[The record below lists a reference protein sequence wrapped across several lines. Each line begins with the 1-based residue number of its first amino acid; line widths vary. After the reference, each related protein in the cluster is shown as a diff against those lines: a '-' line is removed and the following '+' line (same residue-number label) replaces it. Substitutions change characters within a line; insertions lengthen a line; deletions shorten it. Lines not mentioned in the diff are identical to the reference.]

1 MTTNAPMPDEKP
13 ARPGAPP
20 PSPAPESEPPHRSR
34 KWVWIGAAVV
44 VAIVIAI
51 LVSRSS
57 SSKKQATATAAKSAA
72 NRAIPVVAAKARV
85 GDIGVYLTGLG
96 TVTAL
101 NTVTVRS
108 RVDGQLVRVAFQEG
122 QLVQAGDL
130 LAELDPR
137 PFQVQL
143 MQAEG
148 QKAKDEAALKNAVL
162 DLQRYQALI
171 QQDAIPRQQLDT
183 QASTVN
189 QFQAAVKTDEGQVE
203 SAKLNLAYCRI
214 AAPLTGRV
222 GLRLVDAG
230 NIVHATDVNG
240 IVVITQ
246 LQPIA
251 VLFTIPADQLPPV
264 QQQLRA
270 GKKLAVEAWDRDLK
284 AKLATGTFL
293 ALDNQIDTSTG
304 TVRIKAI
311 FPNELSALYSNQF
324 VNARLLV
331 DTLHGVV
338 LVPTAAIQRSPQS
351 TFVWAVKPDSTVEM
365 RNIDVQLTEG
375 DVVAIRKGVANG
387 DSVVIDGV
395 DKLQPG
401 SKVAPTAN
409 ESAARAGNA
418 APAPAPSAA
427 KAGRGRKATS

>member
-34 KWVWIGAAVV
+34 KWVWIGAGVV

-148 QKAKDEAALKNAVL
+148 QKAKDEAALKNAVR
-162 DLQRYQALI
+162 DLQPYQALI

-351 TFVWAVKPDSTVEM
+351 TFVWAVK
-365 RNIDVQLTEG
+365 
-375 DVVAIRKGVANG
+375 
-387 DSVVIDGV
+387 
-395 DKLQPG
+395 
-401 SKVAPTAN
+401 
-409 ESAARAGNA
+409 
-418 APAPAPSAA
+418 
-427 KAGRGRKATS
+427 

>member
-1 MTTNAPMPDEKP
+1 
-13 ARPGAPP
+13 
-20 PSPAPESEPPHRSR
+20 
-34 KWVWIGAAVV
+34 
-44 VAIVIAI
+44 
-51 LVSRSS
+51 
-57 SSKKQATATAAKSAA
+57 
-72 NRAIPVVAAKARV
+72 
-85 GDIGVYLTGLG
+85 
-96 TVTAL
+96 
-101 NTVTVRS
+101 
-108 RVDGQLVRVAFQEG
+108 
-122 QLVQAGDL
+122 
-130 LAELDPR
+130 
-137 PFQVQL
+137 

-148 QKAKDEAALKNAVL
+148 QKAKDEAALKNAIL

-189 QFQAAVKTDEGQVE
+189 QSQAAVKTDESQVE

-230 NIVHATDVNG
+230 NIVHASDANG
-240 IVVITQ
+240 LVVITQ

-264 QQQLRA
+264 QQQLRT

-284 AKLATGTFL
+284 TKLATGTLL
-293 ALDNQIDTSTG
+293 AIDNQIDTSTG

-311 FPNELSALYSNQF
+311 FPNESSALYSNQF

-338 LVPTAAIQRSPQS
+338 LVPAAAIQRSPQS

-375 DVVAIRKGVANG
+375 DTVAIRKGVANG

-395 DKLQPG
+395 EKLQPG
-401 SKVAPTAN
+401 SKVAPSGTEGGAG
-409 ESAARAGNA
+409 AGNA
-418 APAPAPSAA
+418 APAPAPAPSTA
-427 KAGRGRKATS
+427 KAGRGRKASS